1 MSSEGN
7 PWEEERELDR
17 TQLRRAGAERDE
29 EKGLH
34 CVTERNGHS
43 LNSWEC
49 MEAEARRQER
59 EGETLGG
66 RKRLY
71 SQEIF
76 IMYFLIV
83 HSVYISVL
91 GHQQVATSSHEL
103 YKCLI
108 WTINIDTLILMLI

>member
-1 MSSEGN
+1 MSSEGI

-76 IMYFLIV
+76 ILYLFNRACC
-83 HSVYISVL
+83 VYICPGSPAS
-91 GHQQVATSSHEL
+91 G
-103 YKCLI
+103 
-108 WTINIDTLILMLI
+108 NI

>member
-17 TQLRRAGAERDE
+17 AQLRRAGAERDE

-43 LNSWEC
+43 QNSWEC

-59 EGETLGG
+59 EGETLGR

-76 IMYFLIV
+76 HYVF
-83 HSVYISVL
+83 
-91 GHQQVATSSHEL
+91 T
-103 YKCLI
+103 
-108 WTINIDTLILMLI
+108 